1 MTARS
6 LLKWPDSRLLKKSS
20 PVDNIDDVV
29 ISLAND
35 LYDTMTVS
43 FGAGLA
49 APQINVQS
57 AVCVI
62 SKAYVPSLKPDPV
75 NNKCVVLINPEVSF
89 LEKEKFEWEEG
100 CLSVDNFK
108 SKVTRQNKINLK
120 YWDLS
125 GVSHEAVLEGIESA
139 TVQHETDH
147 LIGKLFIHRITGL
160 RRSSAFRHFSKI
172 QKMSKRNKKEEHST
186 KSTTYKKKKRAKNPK
201 KFGVLKKRKK
211 R

>member
-6 LLKWPDSRLLKKSS
+6 LLKWPDNRLLKKSS
-20 PVDNIDDVV
+20 PVEDIDDVV

-35 LYDTMTVS
+35 LYDTMIVE

-49 APQINVQS
+49 APQINVLS

-62 SKAYVPSLKPDPV
+62 NKSYTPSLQPDPI
-75 NNKCVVLINPEVSF
+75 NNRCVVLINPEVSF
-89 LEKEKFEWEEG
+89 LDKEKFEWEEG

-108 SKVTRQNKINLK
+108 SQVTRQNKINLK
-120 YWDLS
+120 YWDMS
-125 GVSHEAVLEGIESA
+125 GDLHEVVLEGTESA

-160 RRSSAFRHFSKI
+160 RRSNAFKHFSKI
-172 QKMSKRNKKEEHST
+172 QKKMLAKKKEDQSPDLP
-186 KSTTYKKKKRAKNPK
+186 SSYKKKKRPK
-201 KFGVLKKRKK
+201 KPKRFGILKKRKK
-211 R
+211 